1 MEGML
6 MLSPEF
12 PKEGK
17 KIAGLRG
24 WLWVDGKPGA
34 KVRRCGRELSRQS
47 HASHRAEKRAT
58 RGVNTPCMFSR
69 VRSPG

>member
-1 MEGML
+1 MKGML

-34 KVRRCGRELSRQS
+34 KVR
-47 HASHRAEKRAT
+47 T
-58 RGVNTPCMFSR
+58 
-69 VRSPG
+69 